1 MGTTDHSKRVPTRA
15 QFQVCQTASKN
26 QVAYRHLVKNTIMKI
41 KTELHR
47 KDTPI
52 MDIKAIEKLTTTAEV
67 ADQLQEAFIVTTT
80 VYKHNNNNNNNNK
93 HSNTMKNCY
102 KISNGEIKWLW
113 NSDAVWQF
121 LHETLKYT
129 K

>member
-15 QFQVCQTASKN
+15 QFQVCQTASKT
-26 QVAYRHLVKNTIMKI
+26 QVAYRHLIKNTIMKI

-52 MDIKAIEKLTTTAEV
+52 MDIKAIEKLTTTAEA

-80 VYKHNNNNNNNNK
+80 VYKHNNNNNNK

>member
-1 MGTTDHSKRVPTRA
+1 
-15 QFQVCQTASKN
+15 
-26 QVAYRHLVKNTIMKI
+26 MKI

-80 VYKHNNNNNNNNK
+80 VYKHNNNNNK
-93 HSNTMKNCY
+93 KTILTQLRFKNCY

>member
-1 MGTTDHSKRVPTRA
+1 
-15 QFQVCQTASKN
+15 
-26 QVAYRHLVKNTIMKI
+26 MKI

-80 VYKHNNNNNNNNK
+80 VYKHNNNNKNILTQLRIVIK
-93 HSNTMKNCY
+93 FRTEKSNSFGILMPYGNSYMKR
-102 KISNGEIKWLW
+102 
-113 NSDAVWQF
+113 
-121 LHETLKYT
+121 
-129 K
+129 